1 VSIIL
6 QNDRSRGRIT
16 LPRAP
21 ATGNE
26 SLAAASKRQMK
37 PQSAAQLAVR
47 QKQFLSFLQQ
57 RLGDR
62 AAAEDVLQAAYLR
75 ATEKA
80 DTIRDEESSV
90 AWFYRLLR
98 NAVADVRRG
107 AAREERALT
116 GGKLA
121 PDEEEPALNTAV
133 CHCVSALAETLKP
146 SHARLLRRVDLDG
159 ASVSEVAREEGITP
173 NNAAVRLHRARAA
186 LRDKLK
192 LACGACARHGCLDC
206 GCPRRTAL

>member
-1 VSIIL
+1 V
-6 QNDRSRGRIT
+6 QAETKRT
-16 LPRAP
+16 PRHP
-21 ATGNE
+21 
-26 SLAAASKRQMK
+26 SLVKAQI
-37 PQSAAQLAVR
+37 AAQLAAR
-47 QKQFLSFLQQ
+47 QKQFLSFLQA

-62 AAAEDVLQAAYLR
+62 AAAEETLQAAYLR

-80 DTIRDEESSV
+80 DTIRDDESGV

-107 AAREERALT
+107 AAREERALAE
-116 GGKLA
+116 GKLA
-121 PDEEEPALNTAV
+121 SSAAEDPAQNATV

-146 SHARLLRRVDLDG
+146 AHARLLRRVDLDG
-159 ASVSEVAREEGITP
+159 ASVPEVAAEEGITP

-192 LACGACARHGCLDC
+192 LVCGACARHGCLDC
-206 GCPRRTAL
+206 GCPKRTAL

>member
-1 VSIIL
+1 M
-6 QNDRSRGRIT
+6 RSQI
-16 LPRAP
+16 
-21 ATGNE
+21 
-26 SLAAASKRQMK
+26 
-37 PQSAAQLAVR
+37 AAQLAAR
-47 QKQFLSFLQQ
+47 QKQFLSFLQV

-80 DTIRDEESSV
+80 DTIRDDESSV

-107 AAREERALT
+107 AAREERALAE
-116 GGKLA
+116 GKLA
-121 PDEEEPALNTAV
+121 SSAEEGPALNAAV

-146 SHARLLRRVDLDG
+146 AHARLLRRVDIDG
-159 ASVSEVAREEGITP
+159 ASVPEVAGEEGITP
-173 NNAAVRLHRARAA
+173 NNAAVRLHRARAS

-192 LACGACARHGCLDC
+192 LVCGVCARHGCLDC
-206 GCPRRTAL
+206 RCPKRTAL